1 VRVVLIQIES
11 PSARLL
17 LPLRG
22 AERLLAQRR
31 RQVRASLSYPSG
43 GDCGIPDILDIGL
56 PITSIVSSSRSCA
69 AGSGGGFER

>member
-1 VRVVLIQIES
+1 VRVVFIQIQS
-11 PSARLL
+11 PATRLL

-22 AERLLAQRR
+22 AERLLARRR
-31 RQVRASLSYPSG
+31 RQVRAFLSYASG
-43 GDCGIPDILDIGL
+43 GDCGILDILDIGL